1 MCLAFSDRHIDI
13 TEKPVESLHPP
24 QQVSK
29 ERPYLTALTD
39 TPSLPTPT
47 VANDLGEYPYRR
59 ERLLHNKLSREDT
72 PTIPSP
78 PDNVCLPSN
87 VYDLNREFSRLL
99 GATCKVVSSLSGS
112 KLRSLRKL
120 LSGLLRENCFS
131 KAKTLSSDPDELA
144 DLVTS
149 EDQDFV
155 NYIVLKES
163 IEMLADEKLSLMLE
177 DYEKKLS
184 AHKEKCLDDGLQRR
198 RSLIRDDGLIIVRMG
213 HQDKSREE
221 FQLSHVI
228 QERSFLMDVTGIAR
242 VHFQGFTSGSVYLYF
257 SMPKDSVFLLLPALK
272 DNLQILQILEVTD
285 IIVYDYFSFDLIQ
298 GSFVS
303 WRAVSTYLVCGVH
316 VLM

>member
-13 TEKPVESLHPP
+13 TEEPVEWLHPP
-24 QQVSK
+24 QQVSE
-29 ERPYLTALTD
+29 ERPYLTTPTD

-47 VANDLGEYPYRR
+47 VATDLGEYPFRQ
-59 ERLLHNKLSREDT
+59 ERLLQNKLSREDT
-72 PTIPSP
+72 PTVPDP

-87 VYDLNREFSRLL
+87 VDDLNREFSRLL
-99 GATCKVVSSLSGS
+99 ASTYKVVSSLSSS

-120 LSGLLRENCFS
+120 LSGLLRENCFG
-131 KAKTLSSDPDELA
+131 KAKTLSADPDELA

-163 IEMLADEKLSLMLE
+163 IEMLADEKLSSMLE
-177 DYEKKLS
+177 DYEKRLT
-184 AHKEKCLDDGLQRR
+184 AHKEKCLDDSLQRR
-198 RSLIRDDGLIIVRMG
+198 RPLIRDDGLVIARMG

-228 QERSFLMDVTGIAR
+228 QEHSFLMDVTGIAW

-272 DNLQILQILEVTD
+272 DNSQMLREWGVTD
-285 IIVYDYFSFDLIQ
+285 VIVYDYFSFDLLQ
-298 GSFVS
+298 GFFVS
-303 WRAVSTYLVCGVH
+303 WRAVSA
-316 VLM
+316 